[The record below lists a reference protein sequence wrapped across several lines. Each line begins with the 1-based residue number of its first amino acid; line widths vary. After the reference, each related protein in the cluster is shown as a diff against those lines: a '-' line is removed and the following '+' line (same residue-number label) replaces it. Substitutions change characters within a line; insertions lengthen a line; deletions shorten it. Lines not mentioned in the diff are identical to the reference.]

1 MCDCKKASGTVS
13 WLAQGLTMVRQL
25 AEDKGERARADLMD
39 GVFAR
44 TVTFPFTFAGERDI
58 ICL

>member
-1 MCDCKKASGTVS
+1 MCDCKKAGGTVS
-13 WLAQGLTMVRQL
+13 WLAQGLTMVWQF
-25 AEDKGERARADLMD
+25 AENMSGRAQADLMD